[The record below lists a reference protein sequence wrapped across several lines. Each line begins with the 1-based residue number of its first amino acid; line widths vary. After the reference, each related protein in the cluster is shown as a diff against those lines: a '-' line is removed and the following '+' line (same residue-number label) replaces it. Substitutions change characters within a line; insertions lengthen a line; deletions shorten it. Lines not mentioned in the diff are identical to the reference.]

1 MSDQQSPVRLIRHD
15 GWAEVALWRPER
27 KNAIDGPLGVA
38 LAAALEEASADP
50 EIRVILLRGEGG
62 AFCSGLDLK
71 AFNADPAPAWVSEF
85 PRIWRRA
92 HRALFDCRVPIVGA
106 LERYAINGGA
116 ALALACDL
124 LVTGETAWL
133 QVGEARLGM
142 AAPYNLAWA
151 TLRLAES
158 VTARLVFLAD
168 QVAGPEL
175 QRLGIAHRVVPD
187 TEVIPTAA
195 TICETLA
202 AWPPDGLPRLKRG
215 LRSGLGEAADAWF
228 DRFVEPSAGPI
239 RPPPGATRA

>member
-15 GWAEVALWRPER
+15 GWAEVALSRPER

-38 LAAALEEASADP
+38 LAAALEAASADHT
-50 EIRVILLRGEGG
+50 IRVILLRGEGG

-71 AFNADPAPAWVSEF
+71 AFNADPAPAWVTEF
-85 PRIWRRA
+85 PRIWRSA

-124 LVTGETAWL
+124 LVSGETAWL

-151 TLRLAES
+151 TLRLPES

-168 QVAGPEL
+168 QVPGAEL
-175 QRLGIAHRVVPD
+175 RRLGIAHQVVPD
-187 TEVIPTAA
+187 AEVLQTAT

-202 AWPPDGLPRLKRG
+202 AWPADGLPRLKRG
-215 LRSGLGEAADAWF
+215 LRAGLGVAADAWF
-228 DRFVEPSAGPI
+228 DRFSEPGAGPI
-239 RPPPGATRA
+239 RPPPGPVRA